1 MSEKYT
7 ILVVDDDS
15 MNHKIISHIMKD
27 EPEYRLFYA
36 NGGIDALE
44 KMKVHFYDL
53 ILLDVKM
60 ADMDGLETL
69 RRIREFSKV
78 PVVLMTGDKTL
89 NTSSDFT
96 KLGCDDYITKPFL
109 PMLIK
114 EVIHNMS
121 KRDNF

>member
-1 MSEKYT
+1 M
-7 ILVVDDDS
+7 
-15 MNHKIISHIMKD
+15 
-27 EPEYRLFYA
+27 
-36 NGGIDALE
+36 DALE

-69 RRIREFSKV
+69 RRIREFSKT

-109 PMLIK
+109 PLLIK

-121 KRDNF
+121 KRDNI